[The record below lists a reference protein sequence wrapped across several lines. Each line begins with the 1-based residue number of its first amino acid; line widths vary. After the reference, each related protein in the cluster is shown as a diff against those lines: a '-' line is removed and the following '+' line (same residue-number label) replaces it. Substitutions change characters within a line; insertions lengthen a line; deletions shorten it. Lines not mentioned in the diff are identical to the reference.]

1 MNALKSIKWNSLL
14 NTLIFFI
21 LGLLL
26 LIFPIESLSIGGYL
40 LASIFMLVGIGSF
53 IRIIQNKGIE
63 TTADIFYIIFGI
75 ALIAVSISIFVDPTW
90 IIRLINVF
98 VGIIL
103 LLYSIMN
110 FMNLLK
116 YRKNRNTFWWI
127 YLSLVIIIFILGILV
142 ILNPLFLAEI
152 MTRLEGATLCVNSII
167 TIILARKINKYLLDN
182 NTTVTDIVKEE

>member
-14 NTLIFFI
+14 NALIFFA

-63 TTADIFYIIFGI
+63 TSADIFYIIFGI
-75 ALIAVSISIFVDPTW
+75 ALIAVSISIFIDPTW

-110 FMNLLK
+110 FMNLMK
-116 YRKNRNTFWWI
+116 YRKNRTTSWWI
-127 YLSLVIIIFILGILV
+127 YLSFVLIIFTLGILV
-142 ILNPLFLAEI
+142 VVNPLFLAKI

-167 TIILARKINKYLLDN
+167 TIILSRKINKYLEN
-182 NTTVTDIVKEE
+182 NKTTITDIVAE